1 MGTFTIEQ
9 FIKAP
14 VAEVWDALAN
24 IGEISQWHPGVKESH
39 LTGEASAGLN
49 ASRYC
54 DFGGGNFADEK
65 VVEWQEGER
74 ITMRV
79 VKTNLPLESAD
90 IRFTLRETN
99 GGTQVKL
106 SPEYK
111 FKYGFLGSILDRVY
125 GRKTY
130 RKGMEILLSGLKT
143 HLESVG

>member
-1 MGTFTIEQ
+1 MSTFTIEQ
-9 FIKAP
+9 FIQAP

-24 IGEISQWHPGVKESH
+24 IGEISQWHPGLEASH

-49 ASRYC
+49 AGRYC
-54 DFGGGNFADEK
+54 DFGGVNFADEK

-74 ITMRV
+74 LTMRV
-79 VKTNLPLESAD
+79 VDTNLPLESAD
-90 IRFTLRETN
+90 IRFILREKN
-99 GGTQVKL
+99 GGTQVRL

-130 RKGMEILLSGLKT
+130 QKGMGIFLRGLKT
-143 HLESVG
+143 HLESGS